1 VIIGYL
7 YKTKKYINM
16 FFSYNGGRIHFT
28 DSGKGEAVVL
38 LHGYLESSEVWNG
51 FSSELSSQFRIISVD
66 LPGHGLSDVYAEVHS
81 MEFMADAVKELID
94 HLGIDK
100 VFITGHSLGGY
111 VTLAFLEFYSQRLN
125 GYCLFHSQPF
135 ADTPEALEKRKR
147 EIEIVKMGKK
157 NLMYPD
163 NVIRMFA
170 PSNLEKFAIALQKSK
185 DIASLIPG
193 NGITAVLNGMMIRPS
208 RLAYMEEGRVP
219 CLWILGTM
227 DNYIPCELIQS
238 KVKLPVNAKVVV
250 LLNSGHLGFVE
261 EEELSVKILS
271 EFVNSIS

>member
-1 VIIGYL
+1 
-7 YKTKKYINM
+7 M
-16 FFSYNGGRIHFT
+16 FFSYKGRRIHFKDT
-28 DSGKGEAVVL
+28 GRGEAVVL

-51 FSSELSSQFRIISVD
+51 FASKLSSHFRIITVD
-66 LPGHGLSDVYAEVHS
+66 LPGHGLSDVYGEVHS
-81 MEFMADAVKELID
+81 MEFMADATKELIEY
-94 HLGIDK
+94 LGLNK
-100 VFITGHSLGGY
+100 VFMTGHSLGGY
-111 VTLAFLEFYSQRLN
+111 VTLAFLELYSDYLN

-135 ADTPEALEKRKR
+135 ADTPEALKKRKR
-147 EIEIVKMGKK
+147 EIDIVKMGKK

-193 NGITAVLNGMMIRPS
+193 EGIIAVLNGMMIRPS
-208 RLAYMEEGRVP
+208 RLSFMEKGKVP

-227 DNYIPCELIQS
+227 DNYIPCEMIQA

-250 LLNSGHLGFVE
+250 LNNSGHLGFVE
-261 EEELSVKILS
+261 EEDLSVRIVS
-271 EFVNSIS
+271 EFVRILL